1 MKEPQ
6 TAMGLIQPDLK
17 SDKDVRGSIHHQ
29 EDANALPLETTEE
42 RDARIAGRATL
53 QNALHGISKI
63 RLFAEVD
70 QFCKDHNL
78 QEHQEIFRKGALLAQ
93 RPDDWALLDD
103 LSDDEKAAAKYE
115 RDHK

>member
-6 TAMGLIQPDLK
+6 TERTPVEHQMK
-17 SDKDVRGSIHHQ
+17 SDKDLTGEIHHQ
-29 EDANALPLETTEE
+29 EDANVIPLETAEE

-53 QNALHGISKI
+53 QNALHGIPKI

-70 QFCKDHNL
+70 QFCKDHKL
-78 QEHQEIFRKGALLAQ
+78 EDHQDIFRKGALLAQ
-93 RPDDWALLDD
+93 RPDNWALLDD

>member
-1 MKEPQ
+1 MKEPVPECTPTELQ
-6 TAMGLIQPDLK
+6 MK
-17 SDKDVRGSIHHQ
+17 SDKGVTGEIHHQ
-29 EDANALPLETTEE
+29 EDANVIPLETDEE

-53 QNALHGISKI
+53 QNALHGMSKI

-70 QFCKDHNL
+70 QFCKDHQL
-78 QEHQEIFRKGALLAQ
+78 EDHQEIFRKGALLAQ

-103 LSDDEKAAAKYE
+103 LSDEEKAAAIYE